1 MLHDESVDDHF
12 DVQPGVPNQIR
23 EVQNEWTGT
32 KIVGNNINAL
42 TAMGFKRK
50 RGGEQNAEEVGTQE
64 RGKLTTRE
72 VEEEEEQ
79 DVPEVLPQLACKAAV
94 KRARMASSAARAC
107 AGAAATAHAVL
118 ANLRKGGG
126 AEGRSQEYEIGTNT
140 KSIAGTTCRRGRD
153 GHHAS
158 GGQGADK

>member
-64 RGKLTTRE
+64 RGKVTTRE

-118 ANLRKGGG
+118 ANPTSSWRHFYVRAAVLRGEAK
-126 AEGRSQEYEIGTNT
+126 NT
-140 KSIAGTTCRRGRD
+140 KSERTPRA
-153 GHHAS
+153 
-158 GGQGADK
+158 